1 MTFQGIHPLLPPQQ
15 KAEVPEAQRNLHQ
28 GGSRGRQPDVEQRR
42 ARPPAHEPGDW
53 GPDAEGPGDALEHDE
68 GGLPAAV
75 EVPDKAEQE
84 AGQQAVDGVGAQMVR
99 RRQDDVGLPGEDSR
113 QQVPMEELE
122 VGHGCADQK

>member
-53 GPDAEGPGDALEHDE
+53 GPDAEGPAT
-68 GGLPAAV
+68 PWSMTKAV
-75 EVPDKAEQE
+75 CPQPLKYPIKQNRKLV
-84 AGQQAVDGVGAQMVR
+84 
-99 RRQDDVGLPGEDSR
+99 SR
-113 QQVPMEELE
+113 QSM
-122 VGHGCADQK
+122 A